1 MFSANE
7 NLILR
12 KHKRRIVDRI
22 EKTMPEEA
30 LDMGTT
36 VMVMQVSC
44 KAPGCVPLE
53 TAVIIIFP
61 KCGGGDNNNNETA
74 ELIPG
79 LPESMGG
86 SYKTKILKPM
96 ADVTE
101 DDILDSLPPAFEGG
115 TRTMEKV
122 CMYARDVMIGQITQ
136 LFGDDT
142 NDDSAVKDRTIMANF
157 LQSCLQ
163 DYLANGCKPPE
174 EGEPFI
180 ITSNNDANT
189 NTNTNTNTNNN
200 NNNNNNNKFV
210 DDGITEEEKKDEPSS
225 NEEIK
230 EETKQQQQPRKNTI
244 PSKGNIVIRR
254 VIDDT
259 ATATTTATTTA
270 NNNNDNDNKSGGSG
284 STTTSI
290 RGQPPK
296 HQRAIN
302 QALNQGSRSN
312 ISSLFDREHA
322 PGIRKPGCPCCDP
335 DDPSVVADNIMM
347 ML

>member
-53 TAVIIIFP
+53 TAVIIVFP
-61 KCGGGDNNNNETA
+61 KCGDN

-142 NDDSAVKDRTIMANF
+142 NDESAVKDRTIMANF

-163 DYLANGCKPPE
+163 DYIASGCKPPE

-180 ITSNNDANT
+180 ISNNDT
-189 NTNTNTNTNNN
+189 NS
-200 NNNNNNNKFV
+200 KFV
-210 DDGITEEEKKDEPSS
+210 DDGTTEEEKKDESS
-225 NEEIK
+225 STDHSMKGVDDEIK
-230 EETKQQQQPRKNTI
+230 EKLQQKQPEKSII

-254 VIDDT
+254 VMDNDNFAT
-259 ATATTTATTTA
+259 ATATTATKD
-270 NNNNDNDNKSGGSG
+270 NNNKSSGSG
-284 STTTSI
+284 STTSI

-296 HQRAIN
+296 HQRAIH
-302 QALNQGSRSN
+302 QALNQSRSN

-335 DDPSVVADNIMM
+335 DDPSVVADNMM
-347 ML
+347 MMMM

>member
-189 NTNTNTNTNNN
+189 NTNN

-270 NNNNDNDNKSGGSG
+270 NNNNNNNDNDNKSGGSG

>member
-189 NTNTNTNTNNN
+189 NTNNNN

-270 NNNNDNDNKSGGSG
+270 NNNNNNNNNNDNKSGGSG